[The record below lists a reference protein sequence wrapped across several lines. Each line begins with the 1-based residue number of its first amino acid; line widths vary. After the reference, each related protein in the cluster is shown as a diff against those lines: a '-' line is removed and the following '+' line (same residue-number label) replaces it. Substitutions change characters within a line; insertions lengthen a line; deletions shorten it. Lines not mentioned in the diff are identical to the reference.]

1 MSILNSQPEV
11 TKAERV
17 KRLTDDILETPR
29 ETAERLFQQWDHAV
43 RILWSKQGDITPE
56 DKLAAIGTDAAELIA
71 MSRALTA
78 FLTTTCTDKRND
90 LVEKIEARLA
100 TIPAFTVQ
108 ADGTVTI
115 DPVTIDPATI
125 D

>member
-1 MSILNSQPEV
+1 MSILNLQPEV

-29 ETAERLFQQWDHAV
+29 ETAEQLFQQWERAV
-43 RILWSKQGDITPE
+43 RMLWSKQGDITPE
-56 DKLAAIGTDAAELIA
+56 DKLAAMGADAGELIA

-78 FLTTTCTDKRND
+78 FLTTTCTGKRDD
-90 LVEKIEARLA
+90 LVAKIEARLA

-115 DPVTIDPATI
+115 DPVTIDE
-125 D
+125 

>member
-17 KRLTDDILETPR
+17 KRLTDDIVETPR
-29 ETAERLFQQWDHAV
+29 DTAEQLFQQWDHAV
-43 RILWSKQGDITPE
+43 RMLWSKQGDITPE
-56 DKLAAIGTDAAELIA
+56 DKLATIGTDAAELIT
-71 MSRALTA
+71 MSRALTV
-78 FLTTTCTDKRND
+78 FLTTICTGKRDD
-90 LVEKIEARLA
+90 LVAKIDARLA

-115 DPVTIDPATI
+115 DPVTID
-125 D
+125 